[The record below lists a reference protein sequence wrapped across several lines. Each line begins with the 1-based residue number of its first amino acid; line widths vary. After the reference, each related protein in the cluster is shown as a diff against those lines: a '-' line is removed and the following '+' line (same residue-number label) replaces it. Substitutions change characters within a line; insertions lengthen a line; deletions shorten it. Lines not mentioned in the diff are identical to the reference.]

1 MESRR
6 LGSLT
11 VSALGLGCMGMSEF
25 YGPTD
30 EAEAIGTIHRALEL
44 GITLLDT
51 ADMYGPFTNEELV
64 GRAVKGRRDRV
75 VLATKCGIVRDAE
88 NKTVR
93 GIDGSPDYI
102 RRACDASLRR
112 LGVDHVDLYQLHR
125 MDPRTPI
132 EDSVGAMADLVKA
145 GKTRAIG
152 LSEVGPETLRRAA
165 AVHPI
170 ASLQTEYSLLTRDVE
185 AAVLPA
191 CRELGVGFLA
201 YSPLGRGLLT
211 GRYRTR
217 ADFGPDD
224 YRQLTPRFQDGNFE
238 ANVSLALRAAEV
250 AQTKGCTPAQL
261 ALAWLLAKGP
271 DVVPIPGTKS
281 RARLEENA
289 GAASIGLSPTDVA
302 RSKRRSPPT
311 RWPAGGIPRPCSR
324 SGPDHVRRRVGISLR
339 N

>member
-6 LGSLT
+6 LGFLT

-30 EAEAIGTIHRALEL
+30 EAEGIATIHRALEL

-88 NKTVR
+88 NKMLR

-132 EDSVGAMADLVKA
+132 EDSVGAMAGLVKA

-165 AVHPI
+165 KVHPI

-185 AAVLPA
+185 TAVLPA

-217 ADFGPDD
+217 ADFGRDD

-238 ANVSLALRAAEV
+238 VNVALALRVAEV
-250 AQTKGCTPAQL
+250 ATEKGCTPGQL
-261 ALAWLLAKGP
+261 ALAWLLAKGS

-289 GAASIGLSPTDVA
+289 GAASVRLSPAEVA
-302 RSKRRSPPT
+302 RLEAVVPADAV
-311 RWPAGGIPRPCSR
+311 AGGRYPSAMQPQWS
-324 SGPDHVRRRVGISLR
+324 
-339 N
+339 